1 VDAAVSAVLQVCPKC
16 NASLEEGD
24 LFCEE
29 CGADLAEAAASAA
42 SAAGAPATAAGAP
55 RDGAAVQEAP
65 VGQEAVAGHG
75 GYRPGATVWGAP
87 APASGGPLVQV
98 DEPDLSAAA
107 GQCTECGGQ
116 VDPDGY
122 CGQCGSPAPAPRD
135 HWLERPASWV
145 AAMCDRGL
153 RHPHNEDAVAVAAGA
168 VPGSFAALVVCD
180 GVSSSTGSAVAGLAA
195 VRAAREVLVAAAVP
209 EPQRGGARVESSTLA
224 AAAAPAPAS
233 TSSDA
238 AAAYPATPSD
248 AAAATH
254 PAVPG
259 WPPPDGPAVPPP
271 VIPAQPGATPT
282 DGRPGAVRPGA
293 VRPGAVQP
301 EVGSPGPGPSD
312 PADGGPVTEDL
323 APAGSPSGSVQAR
336 AGMLA
341 ARLVEAGLQANAA
354 VVRSAGDPPRPN
366 PPSCTFAAA
375 LVEGP
380 LLVAGWVGDSRIYWL
395 PDAGRAVQV
404 SSDDSW
410 AGEAIAA
417 GIPREDAERAPQAH
431 AITRWFG
438 VDAPDPRAHTA
449 AHRLDGSGWVLVC
462 SDGLW
467 NYCSPAAELQG
478 LVALTVQRTGSDPA
492 ALASELVAWAKQQ
505 GGHDNITVALARVR

>member
-1 VDAAVSAVLQVCPKC
+1 MDAAVSVVLQVCPNC
-16 NASLEEGD
+16 NASLAEGD

-29 CGADLAEAAASAA
+29 CGADLALAASQ
-42 SAAGAPATAAGAP
+42 P
-55 RDGAAVQEAP
+55 
-65 VGQEAVAGHG
+65 GQTDMLGQ
-75 GYRPGATVWGAP
+75 PGQP
-87 APASGGPLVQV
+87 DAPASGGAAAASGGPPVQV

-135 HWLERPASWV
+135 HWLERPAPWV
-145 AAMCDRGL
+145 AAMCDRGV
-153 RHPHNEDAVAVAAGA
+153 RHPHNEDAVAVAAGP

-180 GVSSSTGSAVAGLAA
+180 GVSSSTGSDVASLAA
-195 VRAAREVLVAAAVP
+195 VRAARDVLVAAAVP
-209 EPQRGGARVESSTLA
+209 EPQRGGARVESATLA
-224 AAAAPAPAS
+224 AV
-233 TSSDA
+233 
-238 AAAYPATPSD
+238 
-248 AAAATH
+248 
-254 PAVPG
+254 AV
-259 WPPPDGPAVPPP
+259 
-271 VIPAQPGATPT
+271 PAQPGVPGGADGAGPGT
-282 DGRPGAVRPGA
+282 DG
-293 VRPGAVQP
+293 
-301 EVGSPGPGPSD
+301 
-312 PADGGPVTEDL
+312 L

-336 AGMLA
+336 AGVLA

-354 VVRSAGDPPRPN
+354 VVASAGEPPGPN

-375 LVEGP
+375 VVEGP
-380 LLVAGWVGDSRIYWL
+380 LLVAGWVGDSRVYWL
-395 PDAGRAVQV
+395 PDTGRAVQV

-438 VDAPDPRAHTA
+438 IDAPDPRAHTI

-467 NYCSPAAELQG
+467 NYCSLAAQLQG
-478 LVALTVQRTGSDPA
+478 LVVLTVQRTGSDPA
-492 ALASELVAWAKQQ
+492 VLASELVAWAKQQ